1 MFKILKKVKFNE
13 NENRMSDVGAIEK
26 VIENFEKDKNKNLKY
41 LLNKRFSWMN
51 TFIKNSD
58 VGLEVGAGAGLSKKF
73 ILNKNL
79 KISDFAEHQHLDFK
93 NVDAQKTNFGE
104 SAFDCIVASNM
115 IHHIPYPIKFFY
127 ETHRILK
134 KNGKLIIFDSYC
146 SLVLQLVVIFMKH
159 EGFDFTVD
167 PWSDSKPVTDENNL
181 WAGNIAVT
189 NMIFD
194 NTHLFEKKIGHLYKI
209 EHQKICECLIF
220 LNSGGVH
227 STTKYVPL
235 NLKMLKIIDKLD
247 GLLTKYF
254 PKIFACG
261 RQVVLRKI

>member
-1 MFKILKKVKFNE
+1 MNAPKNRPFSPLIGNLGKKNQKIPK
-13 NENRMSDVGAIEK
+13 
-26 VIENFEKDKNKNLKY
+26 
-41 LLNKRFSWMN
+41 
-51 TFIKNSD
+51 
-58 VGLEVGAGAGLSKKF
+58 
-73 ILNKNL
+73 
-79 KISDFAEHQHLDFK
+79 
-93 NVDAQKTNFGE
+93 KTNFGE

-194 NTHLFEKKIGHLYKI
+194 NTHLFEKKNWT
-209 EHQKICECLIF
+209 F
-220 LNSGGVH
+220 V
-227 STTKYVPL
+227 
-235 NLKMLKIIDKLD
+235 
-247 GLLTKYF
+247 
-254 PKIFACG
+254 
-261 RQVVLRKI
+261 